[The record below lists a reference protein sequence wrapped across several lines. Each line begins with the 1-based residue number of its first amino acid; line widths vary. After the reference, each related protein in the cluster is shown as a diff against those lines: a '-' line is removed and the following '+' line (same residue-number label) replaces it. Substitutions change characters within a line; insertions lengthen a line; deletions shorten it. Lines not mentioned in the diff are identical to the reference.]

1 MGEHDPL
8 VTAAQT
14 GDQRAQDELVAGYL
28 PLVYNIVG
36 RALEGH
42 ADVDDVVQETMLRA
56 LAGLASLRDPA
67 SFRSWLVAIAM
78 NEIRRHWQQRSTGQ
92 KRPGPLDEAHDVV
105 DPGADFVDL
114 TIIRLG
120 LVGQRRE
127 VAEATRWLDTDDR
140 ALLSLWWLE
149 VSGELTRTEVA
160 AAMELPTQHTTVRV
174 QRMKTQLETARIV
187 VRALA
192 AAPRCPYLA
201 EVVAPWDGTP
211 SALWRK
217 RLARHVRDCAVCSG
231 HGAGLVLAE
240 RLLVGLALV
249 PPAAALAAPGAIRAM
264 SAADGHATASDWPLT
279 PGDSPHMAPGSPHAP
294 GDPGHAAAN
303 SPHLAADADPGLH
316 HISGSRGAPARHAA
330 QRHHRLPRKGRTVA
344 AGIAVLVVATGVIYS
359 ATRPADDEKTQ
370 AQPLTA
376 SRPPS
381 PAAAPSSAS
390 ATPTKKKSPSPS
402 AAPSRTRK
410 PSPKPT
416 PSKAPKPAPEPTRT
430 SAVPQAPQAP
440 AGTSYSQEV
449 TRLVNAERAKSG
461 CGPVTLNSKLG
472 KAAQGHSDDMA
483 QRDFFD
489 HTNPDGEDPGDR
501 VTAAGYKWT
510 TYGENIAAGQRT
522 PASVMDSW
530 MNSSGHRANILNCS
544 FKEIGIGYRQGSG
557 GPWWTQNFGAR

>member
-1 MGEHDPL
+1 MIGEHDPL

-36 RALEGH
+36 RALDGH

-56 LAGLASLRDPA
+56 LAGLATLRDPA

-78 NEIRRHWQQRSTGQ
+78 NEIRRHWQQRASGH
-92 KRPGPLDEAHDVV
+92 KSPDPLHEAHDIA

-149 VSGELTRTEVA
+149 VSGELTRSEVA
-160 AAMELPTQHTTVRV
+160 AAMELPTQHAAVRV

-217 RLARHVRDCAVCSG
+217 RLARHVRDCPMCSG

-249 PPAAALAAPGAIRAM
+249 PLSAALAAPGAIRAV
-264 SAADGHATASDWPLT
+264 SAADAHHLTA
-279 PGDSPHMAPGSPHAP
+279 GSPHISP
-294 GDPGHAAAN
+294 GAHSTGA
-303 SPHLAADADPGLH
+303 GTYE
-316 HISGSRGAPARHAA
+316 ISGSRSAQARHAA
-330 QRHHRLPRKGRTVA
+330 KRHRTPRKGRTVA
-344 AGIAVLVVATGVIYS
+344 AGVAVLVVATGVIYS
-359 ATRPADDEKTQ
+359 ATRPSGDEKTD
-370 AQPLTA
+370 AEPLTA
-376 SRPPS
+376 SQPS
-381 PAAAPSSAS
+381 SSAAPSTTAATPSKSAS
-390 ATPTKKKSPSPS
+390 AS
-402 AAPSRTRK
+402 PSRTRK
-410 PSPKPT
+410 ASPKPT
-416 PSKAPKPAPEPTRT
+416 PKKTKAPKPKATTPKPTRT
-430 SAVPQAPQAP
+430 SSAPQAPQAPQAP
-440 AGTSYSQEV
+440 AGNSYGAEV
-449 TRLVNAERAKSG
+449 TRLANAERAKSG
-461 CGPVTLNSKLG
+461 CGPLTLNSKLND
-472 KAAQGHSDDMA
+472 AAQGHSDDMA
-483 QRDFFD
+483 ERDFFD
-489 HTNPDGEDPGDR
+489 HTNPDGKDPGDR
-501 VTAAGYKWT
+501 TTAAGYKWT

-522 PASVMDSW
+522 PAAVMDSW

-544 FKEIGIGYRQGSG
+544 FKEIGVGYRQGGG

>member
-1 MGEHDPL
+1 MIGDHDPL

-14 GDQRAQDELVAGYL
+14 GDQQAQDDLVAGYL

-36 RALEGH
+36 RALDGH
-42 ADVDDVVQETMLRA
+42 ADVDDVVQETMLRV
-56 LAGLASLRDPA
+56 LAGLAALRDPA

-78 NEIRRHWQQRSTGQ
+78 NEIRRHWQQRASGQ
-92 KRPGPLDEAHDVV
+92 KSPSPLHEAYDVA

-149 VSGELTRTEVA
+149 VSGELTRAEVA
-160 AAMELPTQHTTVRV
+160 SAMELPPQHAAVRV

-192 AAPRCPYLA
+192 AAPRCPYLSD
-201 EVVAPWDGTP
+201 VVAPWDGTP

-217 RLARHVRDCAVCSG
+217 RLARHVRDCAMCSD

-249 PPAAALAAPGAIRAM
+249 PLSAALAAPGAIRAV
-264 SAADGHATASDWPLT
+264 SAADGHRLASD
-279 PGDSPHMAPGSPHAP
+279 
-294 GDPGHAAAN
+294 GH
-303 SPHLAADADPGLH
+303 HLASDAPHTSTGGRPTAPDTYE
-316 HISGSRGAPARHAA
+316 ISGSRSAPARHAA
-330 QRHHRLPRKGRTVA
+330 KRHRMPRKGRTVA
-344 AGIAVLVVATGVIYS
+344 AGVAVLVVASGVIYS
-359 ATRPADDEKTQ
+359 ATRPADDRQTEAET
-370 AQPLTA
+370 LTA

-381 PAAAPSSAS
+381 PKTPSTTAS
-390 ATPTKKKSPSPS
+390 SPDKSPSAS
-402 AAPSRTRK
+402 PSRKRK

-416 PSKAPKPAPEPTRT
+416 PSKTKAPKPKATPKPTPT
-430 SAVPQAPQAP
+430 SSAPQAPQAP
-440 AGTSYSQEV
+440 EAPAGSSAYSAEV
-449 TRLVNAERAKSG
+449 TRLANAERAKSG
-461 CGPVTLNSKLG
+461 CGPLTLNSKLG
-472 KAAQGHSDDMA
+472 NAAQAHSDDMA
-483 QRDFFD
+483 ERDFFD

-501 VTAAGYKWT
+501 VTAAGYKWS
-510 TYGENIAAGQRT
+510 TYGENIAAGQRS
-522 PASVMDSW
+522 PAAVMDSW

-544 FKEIGIGYRQGSG
+544 FKEIGIGYRRGSG

>member
-1 MGEHDPL
+1 MIGEHDPL

-14 GDQRAQDELVAGYL
+14 GDQQAQDELVAGYL

-36 RALEGH
+36 RALDGH

-67 SFRSWLVAIAM
+67 SFRSWLVAITM
-78 NEIRRHWQQRSTGQ
+78 NEIRRHWVQRASGQ
-92 KRPGPLDEAHDVV
+92 KSPSPLHEAHDVA

-120 LVGQRRE
+120 LVGQRKE

-149 VSGELTRTEVA
+149 VSGELTRPEVA
-160 AAMELPTQHTTVRV
+160 AAMELPTQHATVRV

-192 AAPRCPYLA
+192 ADPRCVYLS

-217 RLARHVRDCAVCSG
+217 RLARHVRDCPMCSG
-231 HGAGLVLAE
+231 HGAGMVLAE

-249 PPAAALAAPGAIRAM
+249 PLSAALAAPGAIRAV
-264 SAADGHATASDWPLT
+264 SAGHAHHPSA
-279 PGDSPHMAPGSPHAP
+279 DSPHISP
-294 GDPGHAAAN
+294 
-303 SPHLAADADPGLH
+303 DAHSTGGNTYE
-316 HISGSRGAPARHAA
+316 ISGSRSAPARHAA
-330 QRHHRLPRKGRTVA
+330 KRHRTPRKGRTVA
-344 AGIAVLVVATGVIYS
+344 AGVAVLVVATGVIYS
-359 ATRPADDEKTQ
+359 ATRPSDDKKTE

-376 SRPPS
+376 SQPPS
-381 PAAAPSSAS
+381 PAAPS
-390 ATPTKKKSPSPS
+390 TKAAKPSKSPSAS
-402 AAPSRTRK
+402 PSRSKK
-410 PSPKPT
+410 PSPKAS
-416 PSKAPKPAPEPTRT
+416 PSKKTKAPKPRASTPKPTRT
-430 SAVPQAPQAP
+430 STPPQAPQAP
-440 AGTSYSQEV
+440 AGNSYGEQV
-449 TRLVNAERAKSG
+449 TRLANAERAKSG
-461 CGPVTLNSKLG
+461 CGPLTLNSKLDD
-472 KAAQGHSDDMA
+472 AAQGHSDDMA
-483 QRDFFD
+483 ERDFFD
-489 HTNPDGEDPGDR
+489 HTNPDGKDPGDR
-501 VTAAGYKWT
+501 VTAAGYKWS

-522 PASVMDSW
+522 PAAVMDAW

-544 FKEIGIGYRQGSG
+544 FKEIGVGYREGSG

>member
-1 MGEHDPL
+1 MIGEHDPL

-78 NEIRRHWQQRSTGQ
+78 NEIRRHWQQRASGQ
-92 KRPGPLDEAHDVV
+92 KSPSPLHEAQDIV

-149 VSGELTRTEVA
+149 VSGELTRAEVS
-160 AAMELPTQHTTVRV
+160 AAMELPVQHTTVRV

-192 AAPRCPYLA
+192 AAPRCPYLS

-249 PPAAALAAPGAIRAM
+249 PPAAALAAPGAIRAV
-264 SAADGHATASDWPLT
+264 SAA
-279 PGDSPHMAPGSPHAP
+279 
-294 GDPGHAAAN
+294 
-303 SPHLAADADPGLH
+303 ADPYGMASNAH
-316 HISGSRGAPARHAA
+316 DTAGDAYGISGSRSASARHAA
-330 QRHHRLPRKGRTVA
+330 QRPHRMPRKGRTVA
-344 AGIAVLVVATGVIYS
+344 AGVAVLVIATGVIYS
-359 ATRPADDEKTQ
+359 ATRPADDEETE
-370 AQPLTA
+370 AQSVTA
-376 SRPPS
+376 PRAPS
-381 PAAAPSSAS
+381 PAAPSTATTAPTRS
-390 ATPTKKKSPSPS
+390 PSPSPS
-402 AAPSRTRK
+402 ASPSRTRK

-416 PSKAPKPAPEPTRT
+416 PSKTPKPAPKPTRP
-430 SAVPQAPQAP
+430 SSPPQAP
-440 AGTSYSQEV
+440 AGTSYGQEV
-449 TRLVNAERAKSG
+449 TRLVNVERAKSG
-461 CGPVTLNSKLG
+461 CGALTQNSKLG

-483 QRDFFD
+483 ERDFFD
-489 HTNPDGEDPGDR
+489 HTNPDGDDPGDR
-501 VTAAGYKWT
+501 VTAAGYRWS
-510 TYGENIAAGQRT
+510 TYGENIAAGQGT
-522 PASVMDSW
+522 PAAVMDSW
-530 MNSSGHRANILNCS
+530 MKSPGHRANILNCS
-544 FKEIGIGYRQGSG
+544 FKEIGIGYRQGAG
-557 GPWWTQNFGAR
+557 GPWWTQNFGAQ

>member
-1 MGEHDPL
+1 MIGEHDPL

-14 GDQRAQDELVAGYL
+14 GDQHAQDELVAGYL

-36 RALEGH
+36 RALDGH

-78 NEIRRHWQQRSTGQ
+78 NEIRKHWQQRASGQ
-92 KRPGPLDEAHDVV
+92 KSPSPLHEAHDVA

-149 VSGELTRTEVA
+149 VSGALTRPEVA
-160 AAMELPTQHTTVRV
+160 AALELPTQHATVRV

-192 AAPRCPYLA
+192 AAPRCAYLS

-217 RLARHVRDCAVCSG
+217 RLARHVRDCAMCSG

-249 PPAAALAAPGAIRAM
+249 PVSAALAAPGAIRAA
-264 SAADGHATASDWPLT
+264 SAADVHHLAADA
-279 PGDSPHMAPGSPHAP
+279 PHLSAGSPHAP
-294 GDPGHAAAN
+294 ADAHPT
-303 SPHLAADADPGLH
+303 AADTYEIA
-316 HISGSRGAPARHAA
+316 GSRSAPARHAA
-330 QRHHRLPRKGRTVA
+330 KRHRMPRKGRTVA
-344 AGIAVLVVATGVIYS
+344 AGVAVLVIATGVIYS
-359 ATRPADDEKTQ
+359 ATRPSDDEPTE

-376 SRPPS
+376 SQPPS
-381 PAAAPSSAS
+381 PAAPSPTASKPSKSPS
-390 ATPTKKKSPSPS
+390 ATPSK
-402 AAPSRTRK
+402 TRK
-410 PSPKPT
+410 ASPKPT
-416 PSKAPKPAPEPTRT
+416 PSKTRTPKPKAPTKPEPTRT
-430 SAVPQAPQAP
+430 SSAPQAPQAP
-440 AGTSYSQEV
+440 AGNSYSQEV
-449 TRLVNAERAKSG
+449 TRLANAERAKSG
-461 CGPVTLNSKLG
+461 CGPLTLNSKLG
-472 KAAQGHSDDMA
+472 DAAQGHSDDMA
-483 QRDFFD
+483 ERDFFD

-501 VTAAGYKWT
+501 VTAAGYKWS

-522 PASVMDSW
+522 PSAVMDSW

>member
-1 MGEHDPL
+1 MIGEHDPL

-14 GDQRAQDELVAGYL
+14 GDQQAQDELVAGYL

-36 RALEGH
+36 RALDGH

-56 LAGLASLRDPA
+56 LAGLSSLRDPA

-78 NEIRRHWQQRSTGQ
+78 NEVRRHWAQRASGQ
-92 KRPGPLDEAHDVV
+92 KSPSPLHEAHDVA

-120 LVGQRRE
+120 LVGQRKE

-149 VSGELTRTEVA
+149 VSGELTRPEVA
-160 AAMELPTQHTTVRV
+160 AAMELPTQHATVRV

-192 AAPRCPYLA
+192 ADPRCVYLR

-217 RLARHVRDCAVCSG
+217 RLARHVRDCPMCSG

-249 PPAAALAAPGAIRAM
+249 PLSAALAAPGAIRAV
-264 SAADGHATASDWPLT
+264 SAAHTQHLSA
-279 PGDSPHMAPGSPHAP
+279 GSPHI
-294 GDPGHAAAN
+294 
-303 SPHLAADADPGLH
+303 SPDTHSTGGNTYE
-316 HISGSRGAPARHAA
+316 ISGSRASARHAA
-330 QRHHRLPRKGRTVA
+330 KRRRTPRKGRTVA
-344 AGIAVLVVATGVIYS
+344 AGVAVLVVATGVIYS
-359 ATRPADDEKTQ
+359 ATRPSDDKKTE

-376 SRPPS
+376 SQPP
-381 PAAAPSSAS
+381 
-390 ATPTKKKSPSPS
+390 TS
-402 AAPSRTRK
+402 AAPSTKAAK
-410 PSPKPT
+410 PSKSPSASPSRSKKASPKAT
-416 PSKAPKPAPEPTRT
+416 PSKKTKAPKPKATTPKPTRT
-430 SAVPQAPQAP
+430 SSPPQAPQAP
-440 AGTSYSQEV
+440 AGNSYGEQV
-449 TRLVNAERAKSG
+449 TRLANAERAKSG
-461 CGPVTLNSKLG
+461 CGPLTLNSKLDD
-472 KAAQGHSDDMA
+472 AAQGHSDDMA
-483 QRDFFD
+483 ERDFFD
-489 HTNPDGEDPGDR
+489 HTNPDGKDPGDR

-522 PASVMDSW
+522 PAAVMDSW

-544 FKEIGIGYRQGSG
+544 FKEIGVGYRQGSG

>member
-1 MGEHDPL
+1 MIGEHDPL
-8 VTAAQT
+8 VTAAQS
-14 GDQRAQDELVAGYL
+14 GDQQAQDELVAGYL

-36 RALEGH
+36 RALDGH

-56 LAGLASLRDPA
+56 LAGLASLRDPS

-78 NEIRRHWQQRSTGQ
+78 NEVRRHWQQRASGQ
-92 KRPGPLDEAHDVV
+92 KNPGPLHEAYDVA

-149 VSGELTRTEVA
+149 VSGELTRAEVA
-160 AAMELPTQHTTVRV
+160 AAMELPTQHATVRV

-192 AAPRCPYLA
+192 AEPRCPYLG

-249 PPAAALAAPGAIRAM
+249 PLSAALAAPGAIRAV
-264 SAADGHATASDWPLT
+264 SAADTH
-279 PGDSPHMAPGSPHAP
+279 
-294 GDPGHAAAN
+294 
-303 SPHLAADADPGLH
+303 HLAADAYHPAADAHHPAADAPHISADAHPTAPGTYE
-316 HISGSRGAPARHAA
+316 ISGSRSAPARHAA
-330 QRHHRLPRKGRTVA
+330 KRRGMPRKGRTAA
-344 AGIAVLVVATGVIYS
+344 AGVAVLVIATGVIYS
-359 ATRPADDEKTQ
+359 ATRPSDDEQTQ

-376 SRPPS
+376 SQPPS
-381 PAAAPSSAS
+381 PAAPSTTA
-390 ATPTKKKSPSPS
+390 ATPSKSPSAS
-402 AAPSRTRK
+402 PSRTRK
-410 PSPKPT
+410 PSPKPKPK
-416 PSKAPKPAPEPTRT
+416 PSRTKAPKPRATTPKPTRT
-430 SAVPQAPQAP
+430 SSPPQAPQAP
-440 AGTSYSQEV
+440 AGNSYSAEV
-449 TRLVNAERAKSG
+449 TRLANAERAKSG
-461 CGPVTLNSKLG
+461 CGPLTLNDKLG
-472 KAAQGHSDDMA
+472 NAAQAHSDDMA

-501 VTAAGYKWT
+501 VTAAGYKWS

-522 PASVMDSW
+522 PAAVMDSW

>member
-1 MGEHDPL
+1 MIGEHDPL

-14 GDQRAQDELVAGYL
+14 GDQQAQDELVAGYL

-36 RALEGH
+36 RALDGH

-78 NEIRRHWQQRSTGQ
+78 NEIRRHWQQRASGQ
-92 KRPGPLDEAHDVV
+92 KSPGPLDEAHDVV

-149 VSGELTRTEVA
+149 VSGELTRAEVA
-160 AAMELPTQHTTVRV
+160 SAMELPTQHATVRV

-192 AAPRCPYLA
+192 AAPRCPYLSD
-201 EVVAPWDGTP
+201 VVAPWDGTP
-211 SALWRK
+211 SSLWRK
-217 RLARHVRDCAVCSG
+217 RLARHVRDCAMCSG

-240 RLLVGLALV
+240 RLLVGVALV
-249 PPAAALAAPGAIRAM
+249 PPTAALAAPGAIRAL
-264 SAADGHATASDWPLT
+264 STADAH
-279 PGDSPHMAPGSPHAP
+279 
-294 GDPGHAAAN
+294 
-303 SPHLAADADPGLH
+303 HLAADAHIPADATTTAANAYE
-316 HISGSRGAPARHAA
+316 ISGSRSAPARHAA
-330 QRHHRLPRKGRTVA
+330 KRHRTPHKARTVA
-344 AGIAVLVVATGVIYS
+344 AGVAVLVVATGVIYS
-359 ATRPADDEKTQ
+359 ATRPSDDVQTE
-370 AQPLTA
+370 AEPLTA
-376 SRPPS
+376 SQPPS
-381 PAAAPSSAS
+381 
-390 ATPTKKKSPSPS
+390 S
-402 AAPSRTRK
+402 AAPSTTAPTPSKSPSASPSRTK
-410 PSPKPT
+410 KASPKPT
-416 PSKAPKPAPEPTRT
+416 PSKTKTQAPKPKAPPKPTRT
-430 SAVPQAPQAP
+430 SSAPQAPQAP
-440 AGTSYSQEV
+440 AGNAYSAEV
-449 TRLVNAERAKSG
+449 TRLANAERAKSG
-461 CGPVTLNSKLG
+461 CGPLTLNSKLG
-472 KAAQGHSDDMA
+472 DAAQGHSDDMA
-483 QRDFFD
+483 ERDFFD
-489 HTNPDGEDPGDR
+489 HTNPDGKDPGDR
-501 VTAAGYKWT
+501 VTAAGYKWS

-522 PASVMDSW
+522 PAAVMDSW

>member
-1 MGEHDPL
+1 MIGEHDPL

-14 GDQRAQDELVAGYL
+14 GDQHAQDQLVAGYL

-36 RALEGH
+36 RALDGH

-78 NEIRRHWQQRSTGQ
+78 NEIRRHWQQRSSGQ
-92 KRPGPLDEAHDVV
+92 KSPSPLHEAHDVV

-149 VSGELTRTEVA
+149 VSGELTRAEVA
-160 AAMELPTQHTTVRV
+160 SAMELPTQHATVRV

-192 AAPRCPYLA
+192 AAPRCPYLSD
-201 EVVAPWDGTP
+201 VVAPWDGTP

-217 RLARHVRDCAVCSG
+217 RLARHVRDCAMCSG

-240 RLLVGLALV
+240 RLLVGVALV
-249 PPAAALAAPGAIRAM
+249 PPSAALAAPGAIRAV
-264 SAADGHATASDWPLT
+264 SAADAHHLAA
-279 PGDSPHMAPGSPHAP
+279 DSPHMSTGAHPTTPNAYE
-294 GDPGHAAAN
+294 
-303 SPHLAADADPGLH
+303 
-316 HISGSRGAPARHAA
+316 ISGSRSAPARHAA
-330 QRHHRLPRKGRTVA
+330 KRHRMPRKGRTVA
-344 AGIAVLVVATGVIYS
+344 AGVAVLVVATGVIYS
-359 ATRPADDEKTQ
+359 ATRPSDDEQTE

-376 SRPPS
+376 SQPPS
-381 PAAAPSSAS
+381 
-390 ATPTKKKSPSPS
+390 S
-402 AAPSRTRK
+402 AAPSTTAPTPSKSPSASPSKTRK
-410 PSPKPT
+410 PSLKPT
-416 PSKAPKPAPEPTRT
+416 PSKTRTPKPKATPKPTRT
-430 SAVPQAPQAP
+430 SSAPQAPQAP
-440 AGTSYSQEV
+440 AGNSYSEEV
-449 TRLVNAERAKSG
+449 TRLANAERAKSG
-461 CGPVTLNSKLG
+461 CGPLTLNSKLG
-472 KAAQGHSDDMA
+472 NAAQGHSDDMA
-483 QRDFFD
+483 ERDFFD

-501 VTAAGYKWT
+501 VTAAGYKWS

-522 PASVMDSW
+522 PAAVMDSW

>member
-14 GDQRAQDELVAGYL
+14 GDQQAQDELVAGYL

-36 RALEGH
+36 RALDGH

-78 NEIRRHWQQRSTGQ
+78 NEIRRHWQQRASGQ
-92 KRPGPLDEAHDVV
+92 KSPSPLHEAHDVA

-149 VSGELTRTEVA
+149 VSGELTRSEVA
-160 AAMELPTQHTTVRV
+160 AAMELPTQHATVRV

-192 AAPRCPYLA
+192 AAPRCPYLG

-217 RLARHVRDCAVCSG
+217 RLARHVRDCAMCSG

-249 PPAAALAAPGAIRAM
+249 PLSAALAAPGAIRAA
-264 SAADGHATASDWPLT
+264 SAADAH
-279 PGDSPHMAPGSPHAP
+279 
-294 GDPGHAAAN
+294 
-303 SPHLAADADPGLH
+303 HLAADAHHLAAGSPHISADAHRTAADPYE
-316 HISGSRGAPARHAA
+316 ISGSRSAPARHAA
-330 QRHHRLPRKGRTVA
+330 KRHRMPRKSRTVA
-344 AGIAVLVVATGVIYS
+344 AGVAVLVVATGVIYS
-359 ATRPADDEKTQ
+359 ATRPSDDEQTE
-370 AQPLTA
+370 AQSLTA
-376 SRPPS
+376 SQPPS
-381 PAAAPSSAS
+381 PAAPSTTAS
-390 ATPTKKKSPSPS
+390 KPGKSPSASPS
-402 AAPSRTRK
+402 KTRK

-416 PSKAPKPAPEPTRT
+416 PSKTKAPKPKATTPKPTRT
-430 SAVPQAPQAP
+430 SSAPQAPQAP
-440 AGTSYSQEV
+440 AGNSYSEEV
-449 TRLVNAERAKSG
+449 TRLANAERAKSG
-461 CGPVTLNSKLG
+461 CGPLTLNSKLG
-472 KAAQGHSDDMA
+472 DAAQGHSDDMA
-483 QRDFFD
+483 ERDFFD

-501 VTAAGYKWT
+501 VTAAGYKWS

-522 PASVMDSW
+522 PSAVMDSW

>member
-1 MGEHDPL
+1 MIGEHDPL

-78 NEIRRHWQQRSTGQ
+78 NEIRRHWQQRSPGQ
-92 KRPGPLDEAHDVV
+92 KNPGPLHEAHDVV
-105 DPGADFVDL
+105 DPDADFVDL

-149 VSGELTRTEVA
+149 VSGELTRAEVA
-160 AAMELPTQHTTVRV
+160 SAMELSIQHTTVRV

-192 AAPRCPYLA
+192 AAPRCPYLG

-217 RLARHVRDCAVCSG
+217 RLARHVRDCAMCSG
-231 HGAGLVLAE
+231 HGAGMVLAE
-240 RLLVGLALV
+240 RLLVALALV
-249 PPAAALAAPGAIRAM
+249 PPTAALAAPGAIRTAN
-264 SAADGHATASDWPLT
+264 AAST
-279 PGDSPHMAPGSPHAP
+279 
-294 GDPGHAAAN
+294 AAAG
-303 SPHLAADADPGLH
+303 PYG
-316 HISGSRGAPARHAA
+316 ISGSRSAPARHAA
-330 QRHHRLPRKGRTVA
+330 QRPTRMPRKGRTVA
-344 AGIAVLVVATGVIYS
+344 VGVAVLVVATGVIYS
-359 ATRPADDEKTQ
+359 ATRPADDEQTE
-370 AQPLTA
+370 AQPVTA
-376 SRPPS
+376 PRAPS
-381 PAAAPSSAS
+381 PAAPST
-390 ATPTKKKSPSPS
+390 ATPTAKPSKSASPSPS
-402 AAPSRTRK
+402 ASPSRTRK
-410 PSPKPT
+410 PSPEPT
-416 PSKAPKPAPEPTRT
+416 PSKTSKPAPKPTRA
-430 SAVPQAPQAP
+430 SSPPQAP

-461 CGPVTLNSKLG
+461 CGAMTLNSKLG

-483 QRDFFD
+483 ERDFFD
-489 HTNPDGEDPGDR
+489 HTNPDGEGPGDR
-501 VTAAGYKWT
+501 VTAAGYRWS
-510 TYGENIAAGQRT
+510 TYGENIAAGQGT
-522 PASVMDSW
+522 PAAVMDSW
-530 MNSSGHRANILNCS
+530 MKSSGHRANILNCS

-557 GPWWTQNFGAR
+557 GPWWTQNFGAQ

>member
-1 MGEHDPL
+1 MIGEHDPL

-14 GDQRAQDELVAGYL
+14 GDQQAQDELVAGYL

-36 RALEGH
+36 RALDGH

-78 NEIRRHWQQRSTGQ
+78 NEIRRHWQQRASGQ
-92 KRPGPLDEAHDVV
+92 KSPGPLHEAHDVA

-149 VSGELTRTEVA
+149 VSGELSRAEVA
-160 AAMELPTQHTTVRV
+160 SAMELPTQHATVRV

-187 VRALA
+187 VRALT

-217 RLARHVRDCAVCSG
+217 RLARHVRDCAMCSG

-249 PPAAALAAPGAIRAM
+249 PVSAALAAPGAIRTV
-264 SAADGHATASDWPLT
+264 SAADAHHLAS
-279 PGDSPHMAPGSPHAP
+279 GSPHI
-294 GDPGHAAAN
+294 
-303 SPHLAADADPGLH
+303 SPDAHPTDADTYE
-316 HISGSRGAPARHAA
+316 ISGSRSAPARHAA
-330 QRHHRLPRKGRTVA
+330 KRHRTPRKGRTVA
-344 AGIAVLVVATGVIYS
+344 AGVAVLVVATGVIYS
-359 ATRPADDEKTQ
+359 ATRPSDDEQTEAKT
-370 AQPLTA
+370 LTA
-376 SRPPS
+376 SQAPS
-381 PAAAPSSAS
+381 PAAPSTTA
-390 ATPTKKKSPSPS
+390 ATPSKSPSAS
-402 AAPSRTRK
+402 PSRTRK

-416 PSKAPKPAPEPTRT
+416 PKKTKAPKPKATTPKPTRT
-430 SAVPQAPQAP
+430 SSPPQAPQAP
-440 AGTSYSQEV
+440 AGNSYSAEV
-449 TRLVNAERAKSG
+449 TRLANAERAKSG
-461 CGPVTLNSKLG
+461 CGPLTLNSKLG
-472 KAAQGHSDDMA
+472 SAAQGHSEDMA
-483 QRDFFD
+483 ERDFFD
-489 HTNPDGEDPGDR
+489 HTNPDGKDPGDR

-544 FKEIGIGYRQGSG
+544 FKEIGIGYQQGSG

>member
-1 MGEHDPL
+1 MIGEHDPL

-14 GDQRAQDELVAGYL
+14 GDQQAQDELVAGYL

-36 RALEGH
+36 RALDGH

-78 NEIRRHWQQRSTGQ
+78 NEIRRHWQQRASGQ
-92 KRPGPLDEAHDVV
+92 KSPSPLHEAHDVV

-149 VSGELTRTEVA
+149 VSGELTRAEVA
-160 AAMELPTQHTTVRV
+160 SAMELPTQHATVRV

-192 AAPRCPYLA
+192 AEPRCPYLSD
-201 EVVAPWDGTP
+201 VVAPWDGTP
-211 SALWRK
+211 SGLWRK
-217 RLARHVRDCAVCSG
+217 RLARHVRDCAMCSG

-240 RLLVGLALV
+240 RLLVGVALV
-249 PPAAALAAPGAIRAM
+249 PPTAALAAPGAIRAV
-264 SAADGHATASDWPLT
+264 SAADAH
-279 PGDSPHMAPGSPHAP
+279 
-294 GDPGHAAAN
+294 
-303 SPHLAADADPGLH
+303 HLAAGPPHIPNDAHTTAPNTYE
-316 HISGSRGAPARHAA
+316 ISGSRSAPARHAA
-330 QRHHRLPRKGRTVA
+330 QRSHRMPRKGRTVA
-344 AGIAVLVVATGVIYS
+344 AGVAVLVIATGVIYS
-359 ATRPADDEKTQ
+359 ATRPSDDEQTE

-376 SRPPS
+376 SQPPS
-381 PAAAPSSAS
+381 
-390 ATPTKKKSPSPS
+390 S
-402 AAPSRTRK
+402 AAPSTTAPKRSKSPSASPSRTKK

-416 PSKAPKPAPEPTRT
+416 PSKTKTPKPKATTPKPTRST
-430 SAVPQAPQAP
+430 SAPQAPQAP
-440 AGTSYSQEV
+440 AGSSSYSAEV
-449 TRLVNAERAKSG
+449 TRLANAERAKSG
-461 CGPVTLNSKLG
+461 CGPLTLNSKLG
-472 KAAQGHSDDMA
+472 NAAQGHSDDMA
-483 QRDFFD
+483 ERDFFD
-489 HTNPDGEDPGDR
+489 HTNPDGKDPGDR
-501 VTAAGYKWT
+501 VTAAGYQWS

-522 PASVMDSW
+522 PAAVMDSW

>member
-14 GDQRAQDELVAGYL
+14 GDQQAQDDLVAGYL

-36 RALEGH
+36 RALDGH

-56 LAGLASLRDPA
+56 LAGLSSLRDPA

-78 NEIRRHWQQRSTGQ
+78 NEIRRHWQQRSSGQ
-92 KRPGPLDEAHDVV
+92 KNPSPLHEAHDVV

-149 VSGELTRTEVA
+149 VSGELTRAEVA
-160 AAMELPTQHTTVRV
+160 SAMELPTQHATVRV

-192 AAPRCPYLA
+192 AEPRCPYLSD
-201 EVVAPWDGTP
+201 VAATWDGVP
-211 SALWRK
+211 SSLWRK
-217 RLARHVRDCAVCSG
+217 RLARHVRDCAMCSG

-240 RLLVGLALV
+240 RLLVGVALV
-249 PPAAALAAPGAIRAM
+249 PPTAALAAPGAIRAM
-264 SAADGHATASDWPLT
+264 SVMSTADAQQLA
-279 PGDSPHMAPGSPHAP
+279 GSPQI
-294 GDPGHAAAN
+294 
-303 SPHLAADADPGLH
+303 SPDAHTTAGNTYE
-316 HISGSRGAPARHAA
+316 ISGARSAPARHAA
-330 QRHHRLPRKGRTVA
+330 QRHRTPRKGRTVA

-359 ATRPADDEKTQ
+359 ATRPADGEKTE
-370 AQPLTA
+370 AEPLTA
-376 SRPPS
+376 SQPPS
-381 PAAAPSSAS
+381 SVAPTTTAPKPS
-390 ATPTKKKSPSPS
+390 KSPSASPS
-402 AAPSRTRK
+402 KTKKA
-410 PSPKPT
+410 SPKPT
-416 PSKAPKPAPEPTRT
+416 PSKSRTKAPKPKTTPKPTRT
-430 SAVPQAPQAP
+430 SSPPQAPQAP
-440 AGTSYSQEV
+440 AGNSYSQEV

-461 CGPVTLNSKLG
+461 CGAVTLNSKLG
-472 KAAQGHSDDMA
+472 DAAQGHSDDMA
-483 QRDFFD
+483 ERDFFD
-489 HTNPDGEDPGDR
+489 HTNPDGKDPGDR
-501 VTAAGYKWT
+501 VTAAGYRWT

-522 PASVMDSW
+522 PAAVMDSW
-530 MNSSGHRANILNCS
+530 MNSSGHKANILNCS

>member
-1 MGEHDPL
+1 MIGEHDPL

-14 GDQRAQDELVAGYL
+14 GDQQAQDDLVAGYL

-36 RALEGH
+36 RALDGH

-78 NEIRRHWQQRSTGQ
+78 NEIRRHWQQRASGQ
-92 KRPGPLDEAHDVV
+92 KSPSPLHEAHDVV

-149 VSGELTRTEVA
+149 VSGELTRAEVA
-160 AAMELPTQHTTVRV
+160 AAMELPTQHATVRV

-192 AAPRCPYLA
+192 AAPRCPYLSD
-201 EVVAPWDGTP
+201 VVAPWDGTP
-211 SALWRK
+211 SGLWRK
-217 RLARHVRDCAVCSG
+217 RLARHVRDCAMCSG

-240 RLLVGLALV
+240 RLLVGVALV
-249 PPAAALAAPGAIRAM
+249 PPTAALAFPGAIRAV
-264 SAADGHATASDWPLT
+264 STADAHHLAA
-279 PGDSPHMAPGSPHAP
+279 DSPHMATTDAHTTS
-294 GDPGHAAAN
+294 
-303 SPHLAADADPGLH
+303 ADTYE
-316 HISGSRGAPARHAA
+316 ISGSGSASARHAA
-330 QRHHRLPRKGRTVA
+330 KRHRTPRKGRTVA
-344 AGIAVLVVATGVIYS
+344 AGVAVLVVATGVIYS
-359 ATRPADDEKTQ
+359 ATRPADDEQTE
-370 AQPLTA
+370 AQTLTA
-376 SRPPS
+376 SQP
-381 PAAAPSSAS
+381 PSSAAS
-390 ATPTKKKSPSPS
+390 TTAAPKPSKSPSAS
-402 AAPSRTRK
+402 PSRTRK

-416 PSKAPKPAPEPTRT
+416 PSKTKTKAPAPKATPKPTRT
-430 SAVPQAPQAP
+430 SSAPQAPQAP
-440 AGTSYSQEV
+440 AGNSYSAEV
-449 TRLVNAERAKSG
+449 TRLVNAERSKSG
-461 CGPVTLNSKLG
+461 CGPLTQNSKLG

-483 QRDFFD
+483 ERDFFD
-489 HTNPDGEDPGDR
+489 HTNPDGKDPGDR

-522 PASVMDSW
+522 PAAVMDSW

>member
-1 MGEHDPL
+1 MIGEHDPL

-14 GDQRAQDELVAGYL
+14 GDQQAQDELVAGYL

-36 RALEGH
+36 RALDGH

-78 NEIRRHWQQRSTGQ
+78 NEIRRHWQQRASGQ
-92 KRPGPLDEAHDVV
+92 KAPSPLHEAYDVV

-149 VSGELTRTEVA
+149 VSGELTRAEVA
-160 AAMELPTQHTTVRV
+160 TAMELPTQHATVRV

-192 AAPRCPYLA
+192 AEPRCPYLS

-211 SALWRK
+211 SGLWRK

-240 RLLVGLALV
+240 RLLVGVALV
-249 PPAAALAAPGAIRAM
+249 PPTAALAAPGAIRAAN
-264 SAADGHATASDWPLT
+264 AAHTQYLTADPHHLTSDAPHIPADAHATAPNT
-279 PGDSPHMAPGSPHAP
+279 YE
-294 GDPGHAAAN
+294 
-303 SPHLAADADPGLH
+303 
-316 HISGSRGAPARHAA
+316 ISGSRSAGAPARHAA
-330 QRHHRLPRKGRTVA
+330 QRRRAPRKGRTVA

-359 ATRPADDEKTQ
+359 ATRPTDDEQTE
-370 AQPLTA
+370 AQSLTA
-376 SRPPS
+376 SQPPS
-381 PAAAPSSAS
+381 
-390 ATPTKKKSPSPS
+390 S
-402 AAPSRTRK
+402 AAPSTTAPAKKPSKSPSASPSKKRK

-416 PSKAPKPAPEPTRT
+416 PSKTKTAKPEATTPKPTRT
-430 SAVPQAPQAP
+430 SSAPQAPQAP
-440 AGTSYSQEV
+440 AGNSYSAEV
-449 TRLVNAERAKSG
+449 TRLANAERAKSG
-461 CGPVTLNSKLG
+461 CGPLTLNSKLG
-472 KAAQGHSDDMA
+472 DAAQGHSDDMA
-483 QRDFFD
+483 ERDFFD

-501 VTAAGYKWT
+501 VTDAGYKWS

-522 PASVMDSW
+522 PAAVMDSW

>member
-1 MGEHDPL
+1 MIGEHDPL

-14 GDQRAQDELVAGYL
+14 GDQHAQDELVAGYL

-36 RALEGH
+36 RALDGH

-78 NEIRRHWQQRSTGQ
+78 NEIRRHWQQRSSGQ
-92 KRPGPLDEAHDVV
+92 KSPSPLHEAYDVV

-149 VSGELTRTEVA
+149 VSGELTRAEVA
-160 AAMELPTQHTTVRV
+160 SAMELPTQHATVRV

-192 AAPRCPYLA
+192 AAPRCPYLS
-201 EVVAPWDGTP
+201 EVAAPWDGTP
-211 SALWRK
+211 SGLWRK
-217 RLARHVRDCAVCSG
+217 RLARHVRDCPTCSG
-231 HGAGLVLAE
+231 HGTGLVLAE
-240 RLLVGLALV
+240 RLLVGVALV
-249 PPAAALAAPGAIRAM
+249 PPSAALAAPGAIRAVN
-264 SAADGHATASDWPLT
+264 AADAHHLAA
-279 PGDSPHMAPGSPHAP
+279 GSPHISTDAHPTAP
-294 GDPGHAAAN
+294 N
-303 SPHLAADADPGLH
+303 TYE
-316 HISGSRGAPARHAA
+316 ISGSRSAPARHAA
-330 QRHHRLPRKGRTVA
+330 KRRGGPRKGRTVA
-344 AGIAVLVVATGVIYS
+344 AGVAVLVVATGVIYS
-359 ATRPADDEKTQ
+359 ATRPADDERTQ

-376 SRPPS
+376 SQ
-381 PAAAPSSAS
+381 APSSAAPS
-390 ATPTKKKSPSPS
+390 TTAPKPSKSPSAS
-402 AAPSRTRK
+402 PSRTRK
-410 PSPKPT
+410 PSPEPT
-416 PSKAPKPAPEPTRT
+416 PSKTRAPKPKATPTPTRT
-430 SAVPQAPQAP
+430 SSAPQAPQAP
-440 AGTSYSQEV
+440 AGNAYSEEV
-449 TRLVNAERAKSG
+449 TRLANVERAKSG
-461 CGPVTLNSKLG
+461 CGPLTLNSKLG
-472 KAAQGHSDDMA
+472 DAAQAHSDDMA
-483 QRDFFD
+483 ERDFFD

-501 VTAAGYKWT
+501 VTAAGYKWS

-522 PASVMDSW
+522 PAAVMDSW

-544 FKEIGIGYRQGSG
+544 FKEIGIGYRQGGG

>member
-1 MGEHDPL
+1 MIGEHDPL

-14 GDQRAQDELVAGYL
+14 GDQQAQDELVAGYL

-36 RALEGH
+36 RALDGH

-78 NEIRRHWQQRSTGQ
+78 NEIRRHWQQRASGQ
-92 KRPGPLDEAHDVV
+92 KSPSPLHEAHDVA

-149 VSGELTRTEVA
+149 VSGELTRSEVA
-160 AAMELPTQHTTVRV
+160 AAMELPTQHATVRV

-192 AAPRCPYLA
+192 AAPRCPYLS

-217 RLARHVRDCAVCSG
+217 RLARHVRDCAMCSG

-249 PPAAALAAPGAIRAM
+249 PLSAALAAPGAIRAV
-264 SAADGHATASDWPLT
+264 SAADAHHLAA
-279 PGDSPHMAPGSPHAP
+279 GSPHI
-294 GDPGHAAAN
+294 
-303 SPHLAADADPGLH
+303 SADAHPTAVDPYE
-316 HISGSRGAPARHAA
+316 ISGSRSAPARHAA
-330 QRHHRLPRKGRTVA
+330 KRHRMPRKGRTVA
-344 AGIAVLVVATGVIYS
+344 AGVAVLVVATGVIYS
-359 ATRPADDEKTQ
+359 ATRPSDDEQTE
-370 AQPLTA
+370 AQSLTA
-376 SRPPS
+376 SQPPS
-381 PAAAPSSAS
+381 PAAPSTTAS
-390 ATPTKKKSPSPS
+390 KPSKSPSPS
-402 AAPSRTRK
+402 PSKTRK

-416 PSKAPKPAPEPTRT
+416 PSKTKTPKPKATTPKPTRT
-430 SAVPQAPQAP
+430 SSAPQAP
-440 AGTSYSQEV
+440 EAPAGNSYSEEV
-449 TRLVNAERAKSG
+449 TRLANAERAKSG
-461 CGPVTLNSKLG
+461 CGPLTLNSKLG
-472 KAAQGHSDDMA
+472 DAAQGHSNDMA
-483 QRDFFD
+483 ERDFFD

-501 VTAAGYKWT
+501 VTAAGYKWS

-522 PASVMDSW
+522 PSAVMDSW

>member
-1 MGEHDPL
+1 MIGDHDPL

-14 GDQRAQDELVAGYL
+14 GDQQAQDELVAGYL

-36 RALEGH
+36 RALDGH

-56 LAGLASLRDPA
+56 LAGLATLRDPA

-78 NEIRRHWQQRSTGQ
+78 NEIRRHWQQRASGQ
-92 KRPGPLDEAHDVV
+92 KSPGPLDEAHDVA

-149 VSGELTRTEVA
+149 VSGELTRAEVA
-160 AAMELPTQHTTVRV
+160 TAMELPAQHAAVRV

-192 AAPRCPYLA
+192 AAPRCPYLSD
-201 EVVAPWDGTP
+201 VVAPWDGTP

-217 RLARHVRDCAVCSG
+217 RLARHVRDCAMCSD

-249 PPAAALAAPGAIRAM
+249 PLSAALAAPGAIRAV
-264 SAADGHATASDWPLT
+264 SAADAH
-279 PGDSPHMAPGSPHAP
+279 
-294 GDPGHAAAN
+294 
-303 SPHLAADADPGLH
+303 HLAADAPHLSAGGHPTAPDAYE
-316 HISGSRGAPARHAA
+316 ISGSRSAPARHAA
-330 QRHHRLPRKGRTVA
+330 KRHRVPRKSRTVA
-344 AGIAVLVVATGVIYS
+344 AGVAVLVVATGVIYS
-359 ATRPADDEKTQ
+359 ATRPSDDEQTE
-370 AQPLTA
+370 AQTLTA
-376 SRPPS
+376 SQPPS
-381 PAAAPSSAS
+381 PQAPSTTAS
-390 ATPTKKKSPSPS
+390 APTKSPSAS
-402 AAPSRTRK
+402 PSRKRK
-410 PSPKPT
+410 PSPKAT
-416 PSKAPKPAPEPTRT
+416 PSKTRAPKPKATPKPTRT
-430 SAVPQAPQAP
+430 STAPKAPQAPQAP
-440 AGTSYSQEV
+440 AGNSYSAEV

-461 CGPVTLNSKLG
+461 CGPLTLNSKLG
-472 KAAQGHSDDMA
+472 NAAQGHSDDMA
-483 QRDFFD
+483 ERDFFD

-510 TYGENIAAGQRT
+510 TYGENIAAGQRS
-522 PASVMDSW
+522 PSAVMDSW

-544 FKEIGIGYRQGSG
+544 FKEIGVGYRQGSG

>member
-1 MGEHDPL
+1 MIGDHDPL

-14 GDQRAQDELVAGYL
+14 GDQQAQDDLVAGYL

-36 RALEGH
+36 RALDGH

-56 LAGLASLRDPA
+56 LAGLSSLRDPA

-78 NEIRRHWQQRSTGQ
+78 NEIRRHWQQRSSGQ
-92 KRPGPLDEAHDVV
+92 KSPSPLHEAHDVV

-149 VSGELTRTEVA
+149 VSGELTRAEVA
-160 AAMELPTQHTTVRV
+160 SAMELPTQHATVRV

-192 AAPRCPYLA
+192 AEPRCPYLGD
-201 EVVAPWDGTP
+201 VAATWDGTP
-211 SALWRK
+211 SSLWRK
-217 RLARHVRDCAVCSG
+217 RLARHVRDCAMCSG

-240 RLLVGLALV
+240 RLLVGVALV
-249 PPAAALAAPGAIRAM
+249 PPTAALAAPGAIRAM
-264 SAADGHATASDWPLT
+264 GAADPLQPAGSSQISPDAHTTAGNT
-279 PGDSPHMAPGSPHAP
+279 YE
-294 GDPGHAAAN
+294 
-303 SPHLAADADPGLH
+303 
-316 HISGSRGAPARHAA
+316 ISGARSAPARHAA
-330 QRHHRLPRKGRTVA
+330 QRHRMPRKGRTVA

-359 ATRPADDEKTQ
+359 ATRPSDGEKTE
-370 AQPLTA
+370 AEPLTA
-376 SRPPS
+376 SQPPS
-381 PAAAPSSAS
+381 TAAP
-390 ATPTKKKSPSPS
+390 TTTSPSPS
-402 AAPSRTRK
+402 KSPSASPSKKK

-416 PSKAPKPAPEPTRT
+416 PSKSKTKAPKPKATPKPTRT
-430 SAVPQAPQAP
+430 SSPPQAPQAP
-440 AGTSYSQEV
+440 AGNSYSQEV

-461 CGPVTLNSKLG
+461 CGAVTLNSKLG
-472 KAAQGHSDDMA
+472 DAAQGHSDDMA
-483 QRDFFD
+483 ERDFFD
-489 HTNPDGEDPGDR
+489 HTNPDGKDPGDR
-501 VTAAGYKWT
+501 VTAAGYRWT

-522 PASVMDSW
+522 PAAVMDSW
-530 MNSSGHRANILNCS
+530 MNSSGHKANILNCS

>member
-1 MGEHDPL
+1 MIGEHDPL

-14 GDQRAQDELVAGYL
+14 GDQQAQDELVAGYL

-36 RALEGH
+36 RALDGH

-78 NEIRRHWQQRSTGQ
+78 NEIRRHWQQRASGR
-92 KRPGPLDEAHDVV
+92 KSPSPLHEAHDVA

-120 LVGQRRE
+120 LVGQRKE

-149 VSGELTRTEVA
+149 VSGELTRPEVA
-160 AAMELPTQHTTVRV
+160 AAMELPTQHATVRV

-187 VRALA
+187 VRALT
-192 AAPRCPYLA
+192 AAPRCPYLS

-217 RLARHVRDCAVCSG
+217 RLARHVRDCPMCSG
-231 HGAGLVLAE
+231 HGAGMVLAE

-249 PPAAALAAPGAIRAM
+249 PLSAALAAPGAIRAV
-264 SAADGHATASDWPLT
+264 SVADAHHLTA
-279 PGDSPHMAPGSPHAP
+279 GSPHT
-294 GDPGHAAAN
+294 
-303 SPHLAADADPGLH
+303 SPDAHSTGAGTYE
-316 HISGSRGAPARHAA
+316 ISGSRSAPARHAA
-330 QRHHRLPRKGRTVA
+330 KRHRTPRKGRTVA
-344 AGIAVLVVATGVIYS
+344 AGVAVLVVATGVIYS
-359 ATRPADDEKTQ
+359 ATRPSDDEKTE

-376 SRPPS
+376 SQPPS
-381 PAAAPSSAS
+381 
-390 ATPTKKKSPSPS
+390 S
-402 AAPSRTRK
+402 AAPSTTAATPSKSPSASPSRTK
-410 PSPKPT
+410 KASPKAT
-416 PSKAPKPAPEPTRT
+416 PSKKTKAPKPRASTPRPTRT
-430 SAVPQAPQAP
+430 SSPPQAPQAP
-440 AGTSYSQEV
+440 AGNSYGEQV
-449 TRLVNAERAKSG
+449 TRLANAERAKSG
-461 CGPVTLNSKLG
+461 CGPLTLNSKLDD
-472 KAAQGHSDDMA
+472 AAQGHSDDMA
-483 QRDFFD
+483 ERDFFD

-522 PASVMDSW
+522 PAAVMDSW

-544 FKEIGIGYRQGSG
+544 FKEIGVGYRQGSG